1 MRRQRLE
8 LYELPDYKPRVNRAN
23 DWGYSAAEQKSQTF
37 TGMGTDINVH
47 DNWAVESQGR
57 IHDRTR
63 EHLGQTDKAI
73 SAYRRV
79 LLDAIAKAEAGET
92 AAAMARCR
100 TWTRRGARC
109 APPI

>member
-1 MRRQRLE
+1 
-8 LYELPDYKPRVNRAN
+8 
-23 DWGYSAAEQKSQTF
+23 
-37 TGMGTDINVH
+37 MGEDINVH

-79 LLDAIAKAEAGET
+79 LLDAIAKAEAGAEPILSRPNGHELPIT
-92 AAAMARCR
+92 VDGVAPANEWAEYWREADAK
-100 TWTRRGARC
+100 RRRE
-109 APPI
+109 APWQAG